1 VEIIFIFFFFDTF
14 SSDDLQNYN
23 EVHVIEIGRYN
34 KLRILSQN
42 TIGLLLGDNSGESVL
57 LPKKYCPESYELDD
71 EIEIFVYLDNQG
83 NKIATNVTPKIMFNE
98 FSLLKVAAITDVGVF
113 MDWGMEK
120 DLFVPFREQQK
131 NMEEGRWYIVYL
143 DLDKKTDRL
152 YASNRIERHLQN
164 KVLTIVEKEEVQ
176 LLVAQKTD
184 LGFSVIIN
192 NAHKGLVFENELF
205 KKLNIGDKLNG
216 FVKKIHEDNKIDISI
231 QPIGYAHFIDKNTE
245 LIYKALLKNNG
256 FLTVTDKSS
265 PDEISR
271 QFGISKKAFKKS
283 LGALYK
289 QRKIKILPNGIEL
302 I

>member
-1 VEIIFIFFFFDTF
+1 M
-14 SSDDLQNYN
+14 
-23 EVHVIEIGRYN
+23 IEIGRYN

-42 TIGLLLGDNSGESVL
+42 TIGLLLGDKSGESVL

-71 EIEIFVYLDNQG
+71 EIKIFVYLDNKG
-83 NKIATNVTPKIMFNE
+83 NKIATNVTPKILFNE
-98 FSLLKVAAITDVGVF
+98 FALLKVTAVTDVGVF

-120 DLFVPFREQQK
+120 ELFVPFREQTQK
-131 NMEEGRWYIVYL
+131 MEEGRWYIVYL

-152 YASNRIERHLQN
+152 YASSRIERHLQN
-164 KVLTIVEKEEVQ
+164 EVLTVVGNEKVH
-176 LLVAQKTD
+176 LLVLQKTD

-192 NAHKGLVFENELF
+192 NAHKGLVFKNEIF

-231 QPIGYAHFIDKNTE
+231 QPIGYTNFIDKNTE
-245 LIYKALLKNNG
+245 LVYKALLKNNG
-256 FLTVTDKSS
+256 VLAVTDKSS

-271 QFGISKKAFKKS
+271 QFGMSKKAFKKS

-289 QRKIKILPNGIEL
+289 QRKIKLLPDGIEL

>member
-1 VEIIFIFFFFDTF
+1 M
-14 SSDDLQNYN
+14 
-23 EVHVIEIGRYN
+23 IEIGRYN

-42 TIGLLLGDNSGESVL
+42 TIGLLLGDKSGESVL

-71 EIEIFVYLDNQG
+71 EINIFVYLDNKG
-83 NKIATNVTPKIMFNE
+83 NKIATNVTPKILFNE
-98 FSLLKVAAITDVGVF
+98 FALLKVTAVTDVGVF

-120 DLFVPFREQQK
+120 ELFVPFREQTQK
-131 NMEEGRWYIVYL
+131 MEEGRWYIVYL

-152 YASNRIERHLQN
+152 YASSRIERHLQN
-164 KVLTIVEKEEVQ
+164 EVLTVVGNEKVH
-176 LLVAQKTD
+176 LLVLHKTD

-192 NAHKGLVFENELF
+192 NAHKGLVFKNEIF

-231 QPIGYAHFIDKNTE
+231 QPIGYTNFIDKNTE
-245 LIYKALLKNNG
+245 LVYNALLKNNG
-256 FLTVTDKSS
+256 FLAVTDKSS
-265 PDEISR
+265 PDEISQ
-271 QFGISKKAFKKS
+271 QFGMSKKAFKKS

-289 QRKIKILPNGIEL
+289 QRKIKLLPDGIEL

>member
-1 VEIIFIFFFFDTF
+1 M
-14 SSDDLQNYN
+14 
-23 EVHVIEIGRYN
+23 IEIGRYN

-42 TIGLLLGDNSGESVL
+42 TIGLLLGDKSGESVL

-71 EIEIFVYLDNQG
+71 EIKIFVYLDNKG
-83 NKIATNVTPKIMFNE
+83 NKIATNVIPKILFNE
-98 FSLLKVAAITDVGVF
+98 FALLKVTAVTDVGVF

-120 DLFVPFREQQK
+120 ELFVPFREQTQK
-131 NMEEGRWYIVYL
+131 MEEGRWYIVYL

-152 YASNRIERHLQN
+152 YASSRIERHLQN
-164 KVLTIVEKEEVQ
+164 EVLTVVGNEKVH
-176 LLVAQKTD
+176 LLVLQKTD

-192 NAHKGLVFENELF
+192 NAHKGLVFKNEIF

-231 QPIGYAHFIDKNTE
+231 QPIGYTNFIDKNTK
-245 LIYKALLKNNG
+245 LVYNALLKNNG
-256 FLTVTDKSS
+256 FLAVTDKSS

-271 QFGISKKAFKKS
+271 QFGMSKKAFKKS

-289 QRKIKILPNGIEL
+289 QRKIKLLPDGIEL

>member
-1 VEIIFIFFFFDTF
+1 
-14 SSDDLQNYN
+14 
-23 EVHVIEIGRYN
+23 VIEIGRYN

-42 TIGLLLGDNSGESVL
+42 TIGLLLGDKSGESVL

-71 EIEIFVYLDNQG
+71 EITIFVYLDNKG
-83 NKIATNVTPKIMFNE
+83 NKIATNVIPKILFNE
-98 FSLLKVAAITDVGVF
+98 FALLKVTAVTDVGVF

-120 DLFVPFREQQK
+120 ELFVPFREQTQK
-131 NMEEGRWYIVYL
+131 MEEGRWYIVYL

-152 YASNRIERHLQN
+152 YASSRIERHLQN
-164 KVLTIVEKEEVQ
+164 EVLTVVENEKVH
-176 LLVAQKTD
+176 LLVMQKTD

-192 NAHKGLVFENELF
+192 NAHKGLVFKNEIF

-231 QPIGYAHFIDKNTE
+231 QPIGYTNFIDKNTE
-245 LIYKALLKNNG
+245 LVYKALLKNNG
-256 FLTVTDKSS
+256 FLAVTDKSS

-271 QFGISKKAFKKS
+271 QFGMSKKAFKKS

-289 QRKIKILPNGIEL
+289 QRKIKLLPDGIEL

>member
-1 VEIIFIFFFFDTF
+1 M
-14 SSDDLQNYN
+14 
-23 EVHVIEIGRYN
+23 IEIGRYN

-42 TIGLLLGDNSGESVL
+42 TIGLLLGDKSGESVL

-71 EIEIFVYLDNQG
+71 EIKIFVYLDNKG
-83 NKIATNVTPKIMFNE
+83 NKIATNVIPKILFNE
-98 FSLLKVAAITDVGVF
+98 FALLKVTAVTDVGVF

-120 DLFVPFREQQK
+120 ELFVPFREQTQK
-131 NMEEGRWYIVYL
+131 MEEGRWYIVYL

-152 YASNRIERHLQN
+152 YASSRIERHLQN
-164 KVLTIVEKEEVQ
+164 EVLTVVGNEKVH
-176 LLVAQKTD
+176 LLVLHKTD

-192 NAHKGLVFENELF
+192 NAHKGLVFKNEIF

-231 QPIGYAHFIDKNTE
+231 QPIGYTNFIDKNTK
-245 LIYKALLKNNG
+245 LVYNALLKNNG
-256 FLTVTDKSS
+256 FLAVTDKSS

-271 QFGISKKAFKKS
+271 QFGMSKKAFKKS

-289 QRKIKILPNGIEL
+289 QRKIKLLPDGIEL

>member
-1 VEIIFIFFFFDTF
+1 M
-14 SSDDLQNYN
+14 
-23 EVHVIEIGRYN
+23 IEIGRYN

-42 TIGLLLGDNSGESVL
+42 TIGLLLGDKSGESVL

-71 EIEIFVYLDNQG
+71 EIKIFVYLDNKG
-83 NKIATNVTPKIMFNE
+83 NKIATNVIPKILFNE
-98 FSLLKVAAITDVGVF
+98 FALLKVTAVTDVGVF

-120 DLFVPFREQQK
+120 ELFVPFREQTQK
-131 NMEEGRWYIVYL
+131 MEEGRWYIVYL

-152 YASNRIERHLQN
+152 YASSRIERHLQN
-164 KVLTIVEKEEVQ
+164 EVLTVVGNEKVH
-176 LLVAQKTD
+176 LLVMQKTD

-192 NAHKGLVFENELF
+192 NAHKGLVFKNEIF

-231 QPIGYAHFIDKNTE
+231 QPIGYTNFIDKNTE
-245 LIYKALLKNNG
+245 LVYNALLKNNG
-256 FLTVTDKSS
+256 FLAVTDKSS

-271 QFGISKKAFKKS
+271 QFGMSKKAFKKS

-289 QRKIKILPNGIEL
+289 QRKIKLLPDGIEL

>member
-1 VEIIFIFFFFDTF
+1 M
-14 SSDDLQNYN
+14 
-23 EVHVIEIGRYN
+23 IEIGRYN

-42 TIGLLLGDNSGESVL
+42 TIGLLLGDKSGESVL

-71 EIEIFVYLDNQG
+71 EIKIFVYLDNKG
-83 NKIATNVTPKIMFNE
+83 NKIATNVIPKILFNE
-98 FSLLKVAAITDVGVF
+98 FALLKVTAVTDVGVF

-120 DLFVPFREQQK
+120 ELFVPFREQTQK
-131 NMEEGRWYIVYL
+131 MEEGRWYIVYL

-152 YASNRIERHLQN
+152 YASSRIERHLQN
-164 KVLTIVEKEEVQ
+164 EVLTVVENEKVH
-176 LLVAQKTD
+176 LLVMQKTD

-192 NAHKGLVFENELF
+192 NAHKGLVFKNEIF

-231 QPIGYAHFIDKNTE
+231 QPIGYTNFIDKNTE
-245 LIYKALLKNNG
+245 LVYNALLKNNG
-256 FLTVTDKSS
+256 FLAVTDKSS

-271 QFGISKKAFKKS
+271 QFGMSKKAFKKS

-289 QRKIKILPNGIEL
+289 QRKIKLLPDGIEL

>member
-1 VEIIFIFFFFDTF
+1 M
-14 SSDDLQNYN
+14 
-23 EVHVIEIGRYN
+23 IEIGRYN

-42 TIGLLLGDNSGESVL
+42 TIGLLLGDKSGESVL

-71 EIEIFVYLDNQG
+71 EINIFVYLDNKG
-83 NKIATNVTPKIMFNE
+83 NKIATNVTPKILFNE
-98 FSLLKVAAITDVGVF
+98 FALLKVTAVTDVGVF

-120 DLFVPFREQQK
+120 ELFVPFREQTQK
-131 NMEEGRWYIVYL
+131 MEEGRWYIVYL

-152 YASNRIERHLQN
+152 YASSRIERHLQN
-164 KVLTIVEKEEVQ
+164 EVLTVVGNEKVH
-176 LLVAQKTD
+176 LLVLHKTD

-192 NAHKGLVFENELF
+192 NAHKGLVFKNEIF

-231 QPIGYAHFIDKNTE
+231 QPIGYTNFIDKNTK
-245 LIYKALLKNNG
+245 LVYNALLKNNG
-256 FLTVTDKSS
+256 FLAVTDKSS
-265 PDEISR
+265 PDEISQ
-271 QFGISKKAFKKS
+271 QFGMSKKAFKKS

-289 QRKIKILPNGIEL
+289 QRKIKLLPDGIEL

>member
-1 VEIIFIFFFFDTF
+1 M
-14 SSDDLQNYN
+14 
-23 EVHVIEIGRYN
+23 IEIGRYN

-42 TIGLLLGDNSGESVL
+42 TIGLLLGDKSGESVL

-71 EIEIFVYLDNQG
+71 EIKIFVYLDNKG
-83 NKIATNVTPKIMFNE
+83 NKIATNVIPKILFNE
-98 FSLLKVAAITDVGVF
+98 FALLKVTAVTDVGVF

-120 DLFVPFREQQK
+120 ELFVPFREQTQK
-131 NMEEGRWYIVYL
+131 MEEGRWYIVYL

-152 YASNRIERHLQN
+152 YASSRIERHLQN
-164 KVLTIVEKEEVQ
+164 EVLTVVENDKVH
-176 LLVAQKTD
+176 LLVLQKTD

-192 NAHKGLVFENELF
+192 NAHKGLVFKNEIF

-231 QPIGYAHFIDKNTE
+231 QPIGYTNFIDKNTE
-245 LIYKALLKNNG
+245 LVYNALLKNNG
-256 FLTVTDKSS
+256 FLAVTDKSS

-271 QFGISKKAFKKS
+271 QFGMSKKAFKKS

-289 QRKIKILPNGIEL
+289 QRKIKLLPDGIEL

>member
-1 VEIIFIFFFFDTF
+1 
-14 SSDDLQNYN
+14 
-23 EVHVIEIGRYN
+23 VIEIGRYN

-42 TIGLLLGDNSGESVL
+42 TIGLLLGDKSGESVL

-71 EIEIFVYLDNQG
+71 EIKIFVYLDNKG
-83 NKIATNVTPKIMFNE
+83 NKIATNVIPKILFNE
-98 FSLLKVAAITDVGVF
+98 FALLKVTAVTDVGVF

-120 DLFVPFREQQK
+120 ELFVPFREQTQK
-131 NMEEGRWYIVYL
+131 MEEGRWYIVYL

-152 YASNRIERHLQN
+152 YASSRIERHLQN
-164 KVLTIVEKEEVQ
+164 EVLTVVGNEKVH
-176 LLVAQKTD
+176 LLVLHKTD

-192 NAHKGLVFENELF
+192 NAHKGLVFKNEIF

-231 QPIGYAHFIDKNTE
+231 QPIGYTNFIDKNTE
-245 LIYKALLKNNG
+245 LVYNALLKNNG
-256 FLTVTDKSS
+256 FLAVTDKSS
-265 PDEISR
+265 PDEISQ
-271 QFGISKKAFKKS
+271 QFGMSKKAFKKS

-289 QRKIKILPNGIEL
+289 QRKIKLLPDGIEL

>member
-1 VEIIFIFFFFDTF
+1 M
-14 SSDDLQNYN
+14 
-23 EVHVIEIGRYN
+23 IEIGRYN

-42 TIGLLLGDNSGESVL
+42 TIGLLLGDKSGESVL

-71 EIEIFVYLDNQG
+71 EINIFVYLDNKG
-83 NKIATNVTPKIMFNE
+83 NKIATNVTPKILFNE
-98 FSLLKVAAITDVGVF
+98 FALLKVTAVTDVGVF

-120 DLFVPFREQQK
+120 ELFVPFREQTQK
-131 NMEEGRWYIVYL
+131 MEEGRWYIVYL

-152 YASNRIERHLQN
+152 YASSRIERHLQN
-164 KVLTIVEKEEVQ
+164 EVLTVVGNEKVH
-176 LLVAQKTD
+176 LLVMQKTD

-192 NAHKGLVFENELF
+192 NAHKGLVFKNEIF

-231 QPIGYAHFIDKNTE
+231 QPIGYTNFIDKNTK
-245 LIYKALLKNNG
+245 LVYNALLKNNG
-256 FLTVTDKSS
+256 FLAVTDKSS

-271 QFGISKKAFKKS
+271 QFGMSKKAFKKS

-289 QRKIKILPNGIEL
+289 QRKIKLLPDGIEL

>member
-1 VEIIFIFFFFDTF
+1 
-14 SSDDLQNYN
+14 
-23 EVHVIEIGRYN
+23 VIEIGRYN

-42 TIGLLLGDNSGESVL
+42 TIGLLLGDKSGESVL

-71 EIEIFVYLDNQG
+71 EINIFVYLDNKG
-83 NKIATNVTPKIMFNE
+83 NKIATNVTPKILFNE
-98 FSLLKVAAITDVGVF
+98 FALLKVTAVTDVGVF

-120 DLFVPFREQQK
+120 ELFVPFREQTQK
-131 NMEEGRWYIVYL
+131 MEEGRWYIVYL

-152 YASNRIERHLQN
+152 YASSRIERHLQN
-164 KVLTIVEKEEVQ
+164 EVLTVVGNEKVH
-176 LLVAQKTD
+176 LLVMQKTD

-192 NAHKGLVFENELF
+192 NAHKGLVFKNEIF

-231 QPIGYAHFIDKNTE
+231 QPIGYTNFIDKNTK
-245 LIYKALLKNNG
+245 LVYNALLKNNG
-256 FLTVTDKSS
+256 FLAVTDKSS

-271 QFGISKKAFKKS
+271 QFGMSKKAFKKS

-289 QRKIKILPNGIEL
+289 QRKIKLLPDGIEL

>member
-1 VEIIFIFFFFDTF
+1 M
-14 SSDDLQNYN
+14 
-23 EVHVIEIGRYN
+23 IEIGRYN

-42 TIGLLLGDNSGESVL
+42 TIGLLLGDKSGESVL

-71 EIEIFVYLDNQG
+71 EIKIFVYLDNKG
-83 NKIATNVTPKIMFNE
+83 NKRATNVIPKILFNE
-98 FSLLKVAAITDVGVF
+98 FALLKVTAVTDVGVF

-120 DLFVPFREQQK
+120 ELFVPFREQTQK
-131 NMEEGRWYIVYL
+131 MEEGRWYIVYL

-152 YASNRIERHLQN
+152 YASSRIERHLQN
-164 KVLTIVEKEEVQ
+164 EVLTVVENDKVH
-176 LLVAQKTD
+176 LLVLHKTD

-192 NAHKGLVFENELF
+192 NAHKGLVFKNEIF

-231 QPIGYAHFIDKNTE
+231 QPIGYTNFIDKNTE
-245 LIYKALLKNNG
+245 LVYNALLKNNG
-256 FLTVTDKSS
+256 FLAVTDKSS

-271 QFGISKKAFKKS
+271 QFGMSKKAFKKS

-289 QRKIKILPNGIEL
+289 QRKIKLLPDGIEL

>member
-1 VEIIFIFFFFDTF
+1 M
-14 SSDDLQNYN
+14 
-23 EVHVIEIGRYN
+23 IEIGRYN

-42 TIGLLLGDNSGESVL
+42 TIGLLLGDKSGESVL

-71 EIEIFVYLDNQG
+71 EIKIFVYLDNKG
-83 NKIATNVTPKIMFNE
+83 NKIATNVTPKILFNE
-98 FSLLKVAAITDVGVF
+98 FALLKVTAVTDVGVF

-120 DLFVPFREQQK
+120 ELFVPFREQTQK
-131 NMEEGRWYIVYL
+131 MEEGRWYIVYL

-152 YASNRIERHLQN
+152 YASSRIERHLQN
-164 KVLTIVEKEEVQ
+164 EVLTVVGNEKVH
-176 LLVAQKTD
+176 LLVLHKTD

-192 NAHKGLVFENELF
+192 NAHKGLVFKNEIF

-231 QPIGYAHFIDKNTE
+231 QPIGYTNFIDKNTE
-245 LIYKALLKNNG
+245 LVYNALLKNNG
-256 FLTVTDKSS
+256 FLAVTDKSS

-271 QFGISKKAFKKS
+271 QFGMSKKAFKKS

-289 QRKIKILPNGIEL
+289 QRKIKLLPDGIEL

>member
-1 VEIIFIFFFFDTF
+1 
-14 SSDDLQNYN
+14 
-23 EVHVIEIGRYN
+23 VIEIGRYN

-42 TIGLLLGDNSGESVL
+42 TIGLLLGDKSGESVL

-71 EIEIFVYLDNQG
+71 EMNIFVYLDNKG
-83 NKIATNVTPKIMFNE
+83 NKIATNVIPKILFNE
-98 FSLLKVAAITDVGVF
+98 FALLKVTAVTDVGVF

-120 DLFVPFREQQK
+120 ELFVPFREQTQK
-131 NMEEGRWYIVYL
+131 MEEGRWYIVYL

-152 YASNRIERHLQN
+152 YASSRIERHLQN
-164 KVLTIVEKEEVQ
+164 EVLTVVGNEKVH
-176 LLVAQKTD
+176 LLVMQKTD

-192 NAHKGLVFENELF
+192 NAHKGLVFKNEIF

-231 QPIGYAHFIDKNTE
+231 QPIGYTNFIDKNTE
-245 LIYKALLKNNG
+245 LVYKALLKNNG
-256 FLTVTDKSS
+256 VLAVTDKSS

-271 QFGISKKAFKKS
+271 QFGMSKKAFKKS

-289 QRKIKILPNGIEL
+289 QRKIKLLPDGIEL

>member
-1 VEIIFIFFFFDTF
+1 M
-14 SSDDLQNYN
+14 
-23 EVHVIEIGRYN
+23 IEIGRYN

-42 TIGLLLGDNSGESVL
+42 TIGLLLGDKSGESVL

-71 EIEIFVYLDNQG
+71 EMNIFVYLDNKG
-83 NKIATNVTPKIMFNE
+83 NKIATNVIPKILFNE
-98 FSLLKVAAITDVGVF
+98 FALLKVTAVTDVGVF

-120 DLFVPFREQQK
+120 ELFVPFREQTQK
-131 NMEEGRWYIVYL
+131 MEEGRWYIVYL

-152 YASNRIERHLQN
+152 YASSRIERHLQN
-164 KVLTIVEKEEVQ
+164 EVLTVVGNEKVH
-176 LLVAQKTD
+176 LLVMQKTD

-192 NAHKGLVFENELF
+192 NAHKGLVFKNEIF

-231 QPIGYAHFIDKNTE
+231 QPIGYTNFIDKNTE
-245 LIYKALLKNNG
+245 LVYKALLKNNG
-256 FLTVTDKSS
+256 FLAVTDKSS

-271 QFGISKKAFKKS
+271 QFGMSKKAFKKS

-289 QRKIKILPNGIEL
+289 QRKIKLLPDGIEL

>member
-1 VEIIFIFFFFDTF
+1 M
-14 SSDDLQNYN
+14 
-23 EVHVIEIGRYN
+23 IEIGRYN

-42 TIGLLLGDNSGESVL
+42 TIGLLLGDKSGESVL

-71 EIEIFVYLDNQG
+71 EINIFVYLDNKG
-83 NKIATNVTPKIMFNE
+83 NKIATNVTPKILFNE
-98 FSLLKVAAITDVGVF
+98 FALLKVTAVTDVGVF

-120 DLFVPFREQQK
+120 ELFVPFREQTQK
-131 NMEEGRWYIVYL
+131 MEEGRWYIVYL

-152 YASNRIERHLQN
+152 YASSRIERHLQN
-164 KVLTIVEKEEVQ
+164 EVLTVVGNEKVH
-176 LLVAQKTD
+176 LLVMQKTD

-192 NAHKGLVFENELF
+192 NAHKGLVFKNEIF

-231 QPIGYAHFIDKNTE
+231 QPIGYTNFIDKNTE
-245 LIYKALLKNNG
+245 LVYNALLKNNG
-256 FLTVTDKSS
+256 FLAVTDKSS

-271 QFGISKKAFKKS
+271 QFGMSKKAFKKS

-289 QRKIKILPNGIEL
+289 QRKIKLLPDGIEL

>member
-1 VEIIFIFFFFDTF
+1 M
-14 SSDDLQNYN
+14 
-23 EVHVIEIGRYN
+23 IEIGRYN

-42 TIGLLLGDNSGESVL
+42 TIGLLLGDKSGESVL

-71 EIEIFVYLDNQG
+71 EIKIFVYLDNKG
-83 NKIATNVTPKIMFNE
+83 NKIATNVIPKILFNE
-98 FSLLKVAAITDVGVF
+98 FALLKVTAVTDVGVF

-120 DLFVPFREQQK
+120 ELFVPFREQTQK
-131 NMEEGRWYIVYL
+131 MEEGRWYIVYL

-152 YASNRIERHLQN
+152 YASSRIERHLQN
-164 KVLTIVEKEEVQ
+164 EVLTVVENEKVH
-176 LLVAQKTD
+176 LLVMQKTD

-192 NAHKGLVFENELF
+192 NAHKGLVFKNEIF

-231 QPIGYAHFIDKNTE
+231 QPIGYTNFIDKNTK
-245 LIYKALLKNNG
+245 LVYNALLKNNG
-256 FLTVTDKSS
+256 FLAVTDKSS

-271 QFGISKKAFKKS
+271 QFGMSKKAFKKS

-289 QRKIKILPNGIEL
+289 QRKIKLLPDGIEL

>member
-1 VEIIFIFFFFDTF
+1 
-14 SSDDLQNYN
+14 
-23 EVHVIEIGRYN
+23 VIEIGRYN

-42 TIGLLLGDNSGESVL
+42 TIGLLLGDKSGESVL

-71 EIEIFVYLDNQG
+71 EITIFVYLDNKG
-83 NKIATNVTPKIMFNE
+83 NKIATNVIPKILFNE
-98 FSLLKVAAITDVGVF
+98 FALLKVTAVTDVGVF

-120 DLFVPFREQQK
+120 ELFVPFREQTQK
-131 NMEEGRWYIVYL
+131 MEEGRWYIVYL

-152 YASNRIERHLQN
+152 YASSRIERHLQN
-164 KVLTIVEKEEVQ
+164 EVLTVVGNEKVH
-176 LLVAQKTD
+176 LLVLQKTD

-192 NAHKGLVFENELF
+192 NAHKGLVFKNEIF

-231 QPIGYAHFIDKNTE
+231 QPIGYTNFIDKNTE
-245 LIYKALLKNNG
+245 LVYKALLKNNG
-256 FLTVTDKSS
+256 VLAVTDKSS

-271 QFGISKKAFKKS
+271 QFGMSKKAFKKS

-289 QRKIKILPNGIEL
+289 QRKIKLLPDGIEL

>member
-1 VEIIFIFFFFDTF
+1 
-14 SSDDLQNYN
+14 
-23 EVHVIEIGRYN
+23 VIEIGRYN

-42 TIGLLLGDNSGESVL
+42 TIGLLLGDKSGESVL

-71 EIEIFVYLDNQG
+71 EIKIFVYLDNKG
-83 NKIATNVTPKIMFNE
+83 NKIATNVIPKILFNE
-98 FSLLKVAAITDVGVF
+98 FALLKVTAVTDVGVF

-120 DLFVPFREQQK
+120 ELFVPFREQTQK
-131 NMEEGRWYIVYL
+131 MEEGRWYIVYL

-152 YASNRIERHLQN
+152 YASSRIERHLQN
-164 KVLTIVEKEEVQ
+164 EVLTVVGNEKVH
-176 LLVAQKTD
+176 LLVLHKTD

-192 NAHKGLVFENELF
+192 NAHKGLVFKNEIF

-231 QPIGYAHFIDKNTE
+231 QPIGYTNFIDKNTK
-245 LIYKALLKNNG
+245 LVYNALLKNNG
-256 FLTVTDKSS
+256 FLAVTDKSS

-271 QFGISKKAFKKS
+271 QFGMSKKAFKKS

-289 QRKIKILPNGIEL
+289 QRKIKLLPDGIEL

>member
-1 VEIIFIFFFFDTF
+1 M
-14 SSDDLQNYN
+14 
-23 EVHVIEIGRYN
+23 IEIGRYN

-42 TIGLLLGDNSGESVL
+42 TIGLLLGDKSGESVL

-71 EIEIFVYLDNQG
+71 EITIFVYLDNKG
-83 NKIATNVTPKIMFNE
+83 NKIATNVIPKILFNE
-98 FSLLKVAAITDVGVF
+98 FALLKVTAVTDVGVF

-120 DLFVPFREQQK
+120 ELFVPFREQTQK
-131 NMEEGRWYIVYL
+131 MEEGRWYIVYL

-152 YASNRIERHLQN
+152 YASSRIERHLQN
-164 KVLTIVEKEEVQ
+164 EVLTVVGNEKVH
-176 LLVAQKTD
+176 LLVMQKTD

-192 NAHKGLVFENELF
+192 NAHKGLVFKNEIF

-231 QPIGYAHFIDKNTE
+231 QPIGYTNFIDKNTE
-245 LIYKALLKNNG
+245 LVYKALLKNNG
-256 FLTVTDKSS
+256 VLAVTDKSS

-271 QFGISKKAFKKS
+271 QFGMSKKAFKKS

-289 QRKIKILPNGIEL
+289 QRKIKLLPDGIEL

>member
-1 VEIIFIFFFFDTF
+1 M
-14 SSDDLQNYN
+14 
-23 EVHVIEIGRYN
+23 IEIGRYN

-42 TIGLLLGDNSGESVL
+42 TIGLLLGDKSGESVL

-71 EIEIFVYLDNQG
+71 EIKIFVYLDNKG
-83 NKIATNVTPKIMFNE
+83 NKIATNVTPKILFNE
-98 FSLLKVAAITDVGVF
+98 FALLKVTAVTDVGVF

-120 DLFVPFREQQK
+120 ELFVPFREQTQK
-131 NMEEGRWYIVYL
+131 MEEGRWYIVYL

-152 YASNRIERHLQN
+152 YASSRIERHLQN
-164 KVLTIVEKEEVQ
+164 EVLTVVGNEKVH
-176 LLVAQKTD
+176 LLVMQKTD

-192 NAHKGLVFENELF
+192 NAHKGLVFKNEIF

-231 QPIGYAHFIDKNTE
+231 QPIGYTNFIDKNTE
-245 LIYKALLKNNG
+245 LVYNALLKNNG
-256 FLTVTDKSS
+256 FLAVTDKSS

-271 QFGISKKAFKKS
+271 QFGMSKKAFKKS

-289 QRKIKILPNGIEL
+289 QRKIKLLPDGIEL

>member
-1 VEIIFIFFFFDTF
+1 M
-14 SSDDLQNYN
+14 
-23 EVHVIEIGRYN
+23 IEIGRYN

-42 TIGLLLGDNSGESVL
+42 TIGLLLGDKSGESVL

-71 EIEIFVYLDNQG
+71 EINIFVYLDNKG
-83 NKIATNVTPKIMFNE
+83 NKIATNVTPKILFNE
-98 FSLLKVAAITDVGVF
+98 FALLKVTAVTDVGVF

-120 DLFVPFREQQK
+120 ELFVPFREQTQK
-131 NMEEGRWYIVYL
+131 MEEGRWYIVYL

-152 YASNRIERHLQN
+152 YASSRIERHLQN
-164 KVLTIVEKEEVQ
+164 EVLTVVGNEKVH
-176 LLVAQKTD
+176 LLVLHKTD

-192 NAHKGLVFENELF
+192 NAHKGLVLKNEIF

-231 QPIGYAHFIDKNTE
+231 QPIGYTNFIDKNTE
-245 LIYKALLKNNG
+245 LVYNALLKNNG
-256 FLTVTDKSS
+256 FLAVTDKSS
-265 PDEISR
+265 PDEISQ
-271 QFGISKKAFKKS
+271 QFGMSKKAFKKS

-289 QRKIKILPNGIEL
+289 QRKIKLLPDGIEL

>member
-1 VEIIFIFFFFDTF
+1 M
-14 SSDDLQNYN
+14 
-23 EVHVIEIGRYN
+23 IEIGRYN

-42 TIGLLLGDNSGESVL
+42 TIGLLLGDKSGESVL

-71 EIEIFVYLDNQG
+71 EIKIFVYLDNKG
-83 NKIATNVTPKIMFNE
+83 NKIATNVIPKILFNE
-98 FSLLKVAAITDVGVF
+98 FALLKVTAVTDVGVF

-120 DLFVPFREQQK
+120 ELFVPFREQTQK
-131 NMEEGRWYIVYL
+131 MEEGRWYIVYL

-152 YASNRIERHLQN
+152 YASSRIERHLQN
-164 KVLTIVEKEEVQ
+164 EVLTVVGNEKVH
-176 LLVAQKTD
+176 LLVLHKTD

-192 NAHKGLVFENELF
+192 NAHKGLVFKNEIF

-216 FVKKIHEDNKIDISI
+216 FVKKINEDNKIDISI
-231 QPIGYAHFIDKNTE
+231 QPIGYTNFIDKNTE
-245 LIYKALLKNNG
+245 LVYKALLKNNG
-256 FLTVTDKSS
+256 FLAVTDKSS

-271 QFGISKKAFKKS
+271 QFGMSKKAFKKS

-289 QRKIKILPNGIEL
+289 QRKIKLLPDGIEL

>member
-1 VEIIFIFFFFDTF
+1 M
-14 SSDDLQNYN
+14 
-23 EVHVIEIGRYN
+23 IEIGRYN

-42 TIGLLLGDNSGESVL
+42 TIGLLLGDKSGESVL

-71 EIEIFVYLDNQG
+71 EIKIFVYLDNKG
-83 NKIATNVTPKIMFNE
+83 NKIATNVIPKILFNE
-98 FSLLKVAAITDVGVF
+98 FALLKVTAVTDVGVF

-120 DLFVPFREQQK
+120 ELFVPFREQTQK
-131 NMEEGRWYIVYL
+131 MEEGRWYIVYL

-152 YASNRIERHLQN
+152 YASSRIERHLQN
-164 KVLTIVEKEEVQ
+164 EVLTVVGNEKVH
-176 LLVAQKTD
+176 LLVLQKTD

-192 NAHKGLVFENELF
+192 NAHKGLVFKNEIF

-231 QPIGYAHFIDKNTE
+231 QPIGYTNFIDKNTE
-245 LIYKALLKNNG
+245 LVYNALLKNNG
-256 FLTVTDKSS
+256 FLAVTDKSS

-271 QFGISKKAFKKS
+271 QFGMSKKAFKKS

-289 QRKIKILPNGIEL
+289 QRKIKLLPDGIEL

>member
-1 VEIIFIFFFFDTF
+1 M
-14 SSDDLQNYN
+14 
-23 EVHVIEIGRYN
+23 IEIGRYN

-42 TIGLLLGDNSGESVL
+42 TIGLLLGDKSGESVL

-71 EIEIFVYLDNQG
+71 EIKIFVYLDNKG
-83 NKIATNVTPKIMFNE
+83 NKIATNVIPKILFNE
-98 FSLLKVAAITDVGVF
+98 FALLKVTAVTDVGVF

-120 DLFVPFREQQK
+120 ELFVPFREQTQK
-131 NMEEGRWYIVYL
+131 MEEGRWYIVYL

-152 YASNRIERHLQN
+152 YASSRIERHLQN
-164 KVLTIVEKEEVQ
+164 EVLTVVENDKVH
-176 LLVAQKTD
+176 LLVLQKTD

-192 NAHKGLVFENELF
+192 NAHKGLVFKNEIF

-231 QPIGYAHFIDKNTE
+231 QPIGYTNFIDKNTK
-245 LIYKALLKNNG
+245 LVYNALLKNNG
-256 FLTVTDKSS
+256 FLAVTDKSS

-271 QFGISKKAFKKS
+271 QFGMSKKAFKKS

-289 QRKIKILPNGIEL
+289 QRKIKLLPDGIEL

>member
-1 VEIIFIFFFFDTF
+1 M
-14 SSDDLQNYN
+14 
-23 EVHVIEIGRYN
+23 IEIGRYN

-42 TIGLLLGDNSGESVL
+42 TIGLLLGDKSGESVL

-71 EIEIFVYLDNQG
+71 EIKIFVYLDNKG
-83 NKIATNVTPKIMFNE
+83 NKIATNVTPKILFNE
-98 FSLLKVAAITDVGVF
+98 FALLKVTAVTDVGVF

-120 DLFVPFREQQK
+120 ELFVPFREQTQK
-131 NMEEGRWYIVYL
+131 MEEGRWYIVYL

-152 YASNRIERHLQN
+152 YASSRIERHLQN
-164 KVLTIVEKEEVQ
+164 EVLTVVGNEKVH
-176 LLVAQKTD
+176 LLVLHKTD

-192 NAHKGLVFENELF
+192 NAHKGLVFKNEIF

-231 QPIGYAHFIDKNTE
+231 QPIGYTNFIDKNTK
-245 LIYKALLKNNG
+245 LVYNALLKNNG
-256 FLTVTDKSS
+256 FLAVTDKSS

-271 QFGISKKAFKKS
+271 QFGMSKKAFKKS

-289 QRKIKILPNGIEL
+289 QRKIKLLPDGIEL

>member
-1 VEIIFIFFFFDTF
+1 
-14 SSDDLQNYN
+14 
-23 EVHVIEIGRYN
+23 VIEIGRYN

-42 TIGLLLGDNSGESVL
+42 TIGLLLGDKSGESVL

-71 EIEIFVYLDNQG
+71 EINIFVYLDNKG
-83 NKIATNVTPKIMFNE
+83 NKIATNVTPKILFNE
-98 FSLLKVAAITDVGVF
+98 FALLKVTAVTDVGVF

-120 DLFVPFREQQK
+120 ELFVPFREQTQK
-131 NMEEGRWYIVYL
+131 MEEGRWYIVYL

-152 YASNRIERHLQN
+152 YASSRIERHLQN
-164 KVLTIVEKEEVQ
+164 EVLTVVGNEKVH
-176 LLVAQKTD
+176 LLVLHKTD

-192 NAHKGLVFENELF
+192 NAHKGLVFKNEIF

-231 QPIGYAHFIDKNTE
+231 QPIGYTNFIDKNTE
-245 LIYKALLKNNG
+245 LVYNALLKNNG
-256 FLTVTDKSS
+256 FLAVTDKSS
-265 PDEISR
+265 PDEISQ
-271 QFGISKKAFKKS
+271 QFGMSKKAFKKS

-289 QRKIKILPNGIEL
+289 QRKIKLLPDGIEL

>member
-1 VEIIFIFFFFDTF
+1 M
-14 SSDDLQNYN
+14 
-23 EVHVIEIGRYN
+23 IEIGRYN

-42 TIGLLLGDNSGESVL
+42 TIGLLLGDKSGESVL

-71 EIEIFVYLDNQG
+71 EIKIFVYLDNKG
-83 NKIATNVTPKIMFNE
+83 NKIATNVTPKILFNE
-98 FSLLKVAAITDVGVF
+98 FALLKVTAVTDVGVF

-120 DLFVPFREQQK
+120 ELFVPFREQTQK
-131 NMEEGRWYIVYL
+131 MEEGRWYIVYL

-152 YASNRIERHLQN
+152 YASSRIERHLQN
-164 KVLTIVEKEEVQ
+164 EVLTVVGNEKVH
-176 LLVAQKTD
+176 LLVLQKTD

-192 NAHKGLVFENELF
+192 NAHKGLVFKNEIF

-231 QPIGYAHFIDKNTE
+231 QPIGYTNFIDKNTE
-245 LIYKALLKNNG
+245 LVYNALLKNNG
-256 FLTVTDKSS
+256 FLAVTDKSS
-265 PDEISR
+265 PDEISQ
-271 QFGISKKAFKKS
+271 QFGMSKKAFKKS

-289 QRKIKILPNGIEL
+289 QRKIKLLPDGIEL

>member
-1 VEIIFIFFFFDTF
+1 M
-14 SSDDLQNYN
+14 
-23 EVHVIEIGRYN
+23 IEIGRYN

-42 TIGLLLGDNSGESVL
+42 TIGLLLGDKSGESVL

-71 EIEIFVYLDNQG
+71 EITIFVYLDNKG
-83 NKIATNVTPKIMFNE
+83 NKIATNVIPKILFNE
-98 FSLLKVAAITDVGVF
+98 FALLKVTAVTDVGVF

-120 DLFVPFREQQK
+120 ELFVPFREQTQK
-131 NMEEGRWYIVYL
+131 MEEGRWYIVYL

-152 YASNRIERHLQN
+152 YASSRIERHLQN
-164 KVLTIVEKEEVQ
+164 EVLTVVGNEKVH
-176 LLVAQKTD
+176 LLVMQKTD

-192 NAHKGLVFENELF
+192 NAHKGLVFKNEIF

-231 QPIGYAHFIDKNTE
+231 QPIGYTNFIDKNTE
-245 LIYKALLKNNG
+245 LVYNALLKNNG
-256 FLTVTDKSS
+256 FLAVTDKSS

-271 QFGISKKAFKKS
+271 QFGMSKKAFKKS

-289 QRKIKILPNGIEL
+289 QRKIKLLPDGIEL

>member
-1 VEIIFIFFFFDTF
+1 M
-14 SSDDLQNYN
+14 
-23 EVHVIEIGRYN
+23 IEIGRYN

-42 TIGLLLGDNSGESVL
+42 TIGLLLGDKSGESVL

-71 EIEIFVYLDNQG
+71 EIKIFVYLDNKG
-83 NKIATNVTPKIMFNE
+83 NKIATNVIPKILFNE
-98 FSLLKVAAITDVGVF
+98 FALLKVTAVTDVGVF

-120 DLFVPFREQQK
+120 ELFVPFREQTQK
-131 NMEEGRWYIVYL
+131 MEEGRWYIVYL

-152 YASNRIERHLQN
+152 YASSRIERHLQN
-164 KVLTIVEKEEVQ
+164 EVLTVVGNEKVH
-176 LLVAQKTD
+176 LLVMQKTD

-192 NAHKGLVFENELF
+192 NAHKGLVFKNEIF

-231 QPIGYAHFIDKNTE
+231 QPIGYTNFIDKNTK
-245 LIYKALLKNNG
+245 LVYNALLKNNG
-256 FLTVTDKSS
+256 FLAVTDKSS

-271 QFGISKKAFKKS
+271 QFGMSKKAFKKS

-289 QRKIKILPNGIEL
+289 QRKIKLLPDGIEL

>member
-1 VEIIFIFFFFDTF
+1 M
-14 SSDDLQNYN
+14 
-23 EVHVIEIGRYN
+23 IEIGRYN

-42 TIGLLLGDNSGESVL
+42 TIGLLLGDKSGESVL

-71 EIEIFVYLDNQG
+71 EIKIFVYLDNKG
-83 NKIATNVTPKIMFNE
+83 NKRATNVIPKILFNE
-98 FSLLKVAAITDVGVF
+98 FALLKVTAVTDVGVF

-120 DLFVPFREQQK
+120 ELFVPFREQTQK
-131 NMEEGRWYIVYL
+131 MEEGRWYIVYL

-152 YASNRIERHLQN
+152 YASSRIERHLQN
-164 KVLTIVEKEEVQ
+164 EVLTVVGNEKVH
-176 LLVAQKTD
+176 LLVMQKTD

-192 NAHKGLVFENELF
+192 NAHKGLVFKNEIF

-231 QPIGYAHFIDKNTE
+231 QPIGYTNFIDKNTK
-245 LIYKALLKNNG
+245 LVYNALLKNNG
-256 FLTVTDKSS
+256 FLAVTDKSS
-265 PDEISR
+265 PDEISQ
-271 QFGISKKAFKKS
+271 QFGMSKKAFKKS

-289 QRKIKILPNGIEL
+289 QRKIKLLPDGIEL